1 MKTAILVVVE
11 QVNFGIGEPTNR
23 YVKSVQ
29 KHIKFQ
35 RLKNAI
41 QNINQKQKSSM
52 LGCLK
57 MAHNVSGIG
66 EEAVS
71 ESSIEL
77 QIFKLKIKCQTK
89 NKTAFLPIPC

>member
-11 QVNFGIGEPTNR
+11 QLNFGIGEPTNR

-41 QNINQKQKSSM
+41 QNINQKQKNSM
-52 LGCLK
+52 SECPK
-57 MAHNVSGIG
+57 MAHNVIWLYAGG
-66 EEAVS
+66 ALER
-71 ESSIEL
+71 
-77 QIFKLKIKCQTK
+77 
-89 NKTAFLPIPC
+89 

>member
-1 MKTAILVVVE
+1 MILKAIDL
-11 QVNFGIGEPTNR
+11 
-23 YVKSVQ
+23 
-29 KHIKFQ
+29 
-35 RLKNAI
+35 
-41 QNINQKQKSSM
+41 NISTFIA
-52 LGCLK
+52 L
-57 MAHNVSGIG
+57 AYNVSGIG